1 MFKKLF
7 SWLSQNFPMGLT
19 ASSISTEG
27 ELIEEYYN
35 KVFINEL
42 RSNLV
47 FAGWGLMGRH
57 PRNQGELV
65 HWLSL
70 ADFSAAGALTENTDP
85 TENTLSAGDQTAV
98 LAQYGEYNV

>member
-1 MFKKLF
+1 MNKLF
-7 SWLSQNFPMGLT
+7 IWLSENLPIGLT

-47 FAGWGLMGRH
+47 FAGWGLMGRQ
-57 PRNQGELV
+57 PRNNGEIV

-70 ADFSAAGALTENTDP
+70 QDFSAAGNLTEGTDP
-85 TENTLSAGDQTAV
+85 TDNTLSAGDQTAV
-98 LAQYGEYNV
+98 LAQYGGLIV